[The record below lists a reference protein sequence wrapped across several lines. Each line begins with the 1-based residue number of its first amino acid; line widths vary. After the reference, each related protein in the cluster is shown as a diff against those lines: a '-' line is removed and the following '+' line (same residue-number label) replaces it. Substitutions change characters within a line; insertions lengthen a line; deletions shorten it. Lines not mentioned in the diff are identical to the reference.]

1 MFFHTLAPFT
11 MLTFWQHIN
20 VQQENTGVE
29 ILTCDGNI
37 FTHVYNN
44 RTDKAFCKGIVFYI
58 M

>member
-1 MFFHTLAPFT
+1 
-11 MLTFWQHIN
+11 MLTHWQHIN

-29 ILTCDGNI
+29 ISTCDGNI

-44 RTDKAFCKGIVFYI
+44 RTDKAFCKGVVFYI